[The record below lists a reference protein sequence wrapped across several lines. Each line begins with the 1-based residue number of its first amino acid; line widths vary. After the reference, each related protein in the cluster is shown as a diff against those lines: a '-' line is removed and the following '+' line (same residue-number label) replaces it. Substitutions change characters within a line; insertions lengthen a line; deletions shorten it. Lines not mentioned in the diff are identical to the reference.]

1 MQHFNLPHL
10 NHYIHLRLTVLSS
23 QTFLVTHLLTQLTAA
38 VPECLWV
45 GVAGVDSVAC
55 RIYAAKLWAG
65 VADKL
70 LSFGLDIT
78 VNFGFWDCD
87 YLPVIFWCGLK
98 NYNNAYY
105 QWKESQTALVC
116 FIPFYSILF
125 YPILFYSTILFY
137 SILFHSIL
145 SKLSSTFSHVLS
157 YPTYHIPNPSHPI
170 LSYPLSSHCKPPN
183 TTRLSTC
190 SCNTSLV

>member
-23 QTFLVTHLLTQLTAA
+23 QIFLVTHLLTQLTAA
-38 VPECLWV
+38 VPERLWV

-98 NYNNAYY
+98 NYNKAYY

-125 YPILFYSTILFY
+125 YSILFYSTPFY
-137 SILFHSIL
+137 SILF
-145 SKLSSTFSHVLS
+145 
-157 YPTYHIPNPSHPI
+157 Y
-170 LSYPLSSHCKPPN
+170 LSYPLHSVMSCPIPLIISPTHPILFSPILYPPTAN
-183 TTRLSTC
+183 HQIQLGSPLAPVTLR
-190 SCNTSLV
+190 